1 MALKL
6 TLSPN
11 EKLVG
16 NGAVIQNGDRRAS
29 VVVRNKA
36 SILREK
42 DILLPEQAVTP
53 MRRVY
58 FEIMMMY
65 LDEKRQKPHFE
76 AFSARIT
83 EFMNA
88 IRDSDAIGACVAI
101 IQLVHD
107 KEYYKALLAC
117 RRLYDFEEARL
128 NYVPPELSAGS
139 ERH

>member
-11 EKLVG
+11 EKLVV

-29 VVVRNKA
+29 VVVQNKA

-42 DILLPEQAVTP
+42 DILVPEQATTP

-65 LDEKRQKPHFE
+65 LDEKQRKSHFE
-76 AFSARIT
+76 AFSTRIT

-88 IRDSDAIGACVAI
+88 IRNSEALAACVTI

-107 KEYYKALLAC
+107 KECYKALLAC
-117 RRLYDFEEARL
+117 RQLYEFEEARL

-139 ERH
+139 ECH

>member
-11 EKLVG
+11 EKLVV

-42 DILLPEQAVTP
+42 DILLPDQAVTP

-88 IRDSDAIGACVAI
+88 IRDSDAIGRVNSACSG
-101 IQLVHD
+101 
-107 KEYYKALLAC
+107 
-117 RRLYDFEEARL
+117 RRRDEEQRTRCL
-128 NYVPPELSAGS
+128 RTCG
-139 ERH
+139 